1 MHMEHPSRLRGLFP
15 LLVLW
20 LCGVFCL
27 QGDAW
32 AREAAPRAPVDL
44 ASVADRLPLA
54 DHLSSFQD
62 RDGLLTAEQALRRD
76 WPAASAQRLNR
87 GFTASAIWLRGE
99 FVNNGQAPALRWLSV
114 GVPRLEDVRFFVFR
128 SGATEPSRTVL
139 AGNRLPIG
147 EGPVPSALSVL
158 DLTLQP
164 GERATVL
171 IRVQSRSAVT
181 IDAALWMPDA
191 FREADQRGG
200 VILMLLEGGL
210 AMIAVYALV
219 LGLAQRDVVFLLLG
233 VSLVAEIFYSL
244 SFQGLLYRYLLTDG
258 GEAVLRAPSVFSTL
272 AMSLF
277 SLMAMLFAGLHR
289 IRYWKWI
296 YCVLS
301 GAGLLGAVW
310 AAFGD
315 YRYAALSLTSLVFL
329 LNLVWVVSMI
339 DGWRR
344 GHANARLFLLSFSI
358 YCAALF
364 VRLAFIHGWLPGRWG
379 GGPEIAWDLLSVS
392 LMMAMILYGRSRQLR
407 EAREAAQRE
416 LFEARGREQERLERA
431 VTERTQALREAL
443 IAADE
448 ASRVRQDFLAR
459 ISHDLRTPLTSI
471 IGFADLIQAGGRDD
485 APRGAIIRRSA
496 DHMLGMVNDLI
507 DYAAGADGQAV
518 RPAPV
523 YIHALLDTVAKEA
536 ASLAARRGNRFVLE
550 VAGGLPAV
558 LEMDGKRVR
567 QVLGNLIDNA
577 VKFTA
582 EGTVSLHVAYA
593 DAIEGQSG
601 TLQLAIVDTGCGI
614 ALQDQERIFEPFQR
628 LDAARDQPGVGLGLS
643 IVQQWVQRMH
653 GTLEVLSAVGTGTTF
668 LFTLPTR
675 ALDESQVVL
684 HYMPDAAAVLPP
696 IDGQG
701 RRIWVAEDTPEIRD
715 FLVEELASLGFEVE
729 SSDDGLAMLARI
741 ALPDAQAP
749 DLILTDH
756 DMAGADGMAV
766 LAAAKQRWGNV
777 PVVVVSAT
785 PHVAEDDAEAGV
797 LAYDASLLKPVNLAE
812 LRNTLARL
820 LALPRS
826 QAMPAVAEPRNGPQR
841 PGAEA
846 LANGRRLLDSGAV
859 SDLVDWADGLQAEDA
874 RLAVFCEE
882 VRRLARMGDLQGLQG
897 LCAA

>member
-1 MHMEHPSRLRGLFP
+1 MNATLLCRLV
-15 LLVLW
+15 LLLALW
-20 LCGVFCL
+20 LCGAFGP
-27 QGDAW
+27 QGSAW
-32 AREAAPRAPVDL
+32 ADDSAQRAPVDV
-44 ASVADRLPLA
+44 AAVADRFPLA
-54 DHLSSFQD
+54 DHLSGFQD
-62 RDGLLTAEQALRRD
+62 PQGLLTAPQALQRD
-76 WPAASAQRLNR
+76 WPDASSAQLNR
-87 GFTASAIWLRGE
+87 GFTASATWLRAE
-99 FVNNGQAPALRWLSV
+99 FVNRGDAPVPRWLSV
-114 GVPRLEDVRFFVFR
+114 GVPRLEDVRFFVFKP
-128 SGATEPSRTVL
+128 GATEPGRTVL

-147 EGPVPSALSVL
+147 AGPVPSALSVL

-164 GERATVL
+164 GESATVL
-171 IRVQSRSAVT
+171 IRVQSRSAVN
-181 IDAALWMPDA
+181 IEAVLWTPNT
-191 FREADQRGG
+191 FREADERSG

-219 LGLAQRDVVFLLLG
+219 LALAQRDIVYLLLAI
-233 VSLVAEIFYSL
+233 SLVAEIVYSM

-258 GEAVLRAPSVFSTL
+258 GEAVLRAPSVSSMV
-272 AMSLF
+272 AISLF

-296 YCVLS
+296 YVVLA
-301 GAGLLGAVW
+301 GAGLAGAAW
-310 AAFGD
+310 AAVGD
-315 YRYAALSLTSLVFL
+315 YRTAALTLTGLVFL

-344 GHANARLFLLSFSI
+344 GYTNARLFLLSFAI
-358 YCAALF
+358 YCTALF

-379 GGPEIAWDLLSVS
+379 GGPEVAWDLLSVS

-431 VTERTQALREAL
+431 VAERTQALQAAL
-443 IAADE
+443 IATDE
-448 ASRVRQDFLAR
+448 AGRVRQDFLAR

-507 DYAAGADGQAV
+507 DYASGADGQAV

-523 YIHALLDTVAKEA
+523 YVHALLDTVAKEA
-536 ASLAARRGNRFVLE
+536 ASLAARRGNRFMLE
-550 VAGGLPAV
+550 VTGGLPAV

-577 VKFTA
+577 VKFTE
-582 EGTVSLHVAYA
+582 EGTVSLNVAYA
-593 DAIEGQSG
+593 DGGEGQWG
-601 TLQLAIVDTGCGI
+601 TLQLAVVDTGCGI
-614 ALQDQERIFEPFQR
+614 APQDQQRIFEPFQR

-653 GTLEVLSAVGTGTTF
+653 GTLEVLSAEGTGTTF
-668 LFTLPTR
+668 IFTLPTR
-675 ALDESQVVL
+675 ALDESQVVQ

-729 SSDDGLAMLARI
+729 SSEDGLAMLARI
-741 ALPDAQAP
+741 AFPGAQAP

-756 DMAGADGMAV
+756 HMAGADGLAV
-766 LAAAKQRWGNV
+766 LAAARQRWENV

-785 PHVAEDDAEAGV
+785 PHVAADAAEAGA

-812 LRNTLARL
+812 LRNTLMRL
-820 LALPRS
+820 LALPRA
-826 QAMPAVAEPRNGPQR
+826 QAEPAAMADSDSRPQR
-841 PGAEA
+841 PGADA
-846 LANGRRLLDSGAV
+846 LADGRRLLDSGAV
-859 SDLVDWADGLQAEDA
+859 SDLLDWADGLQAQDA
-874 RLAVFCEE
+874 RLAGFCEE
-882 VRRLARMGDLQGLQG
+882 VRRLARMGDLQGLQD